1 MLQFVMAFVF
11 LCKLSRSSNV
21 VRCFAWHPHAA
32 KFAVALH
39 DDCVC
44 IHQAQP
50 SDIVPMLKH
59 KMQLSVAD
67 IAWKYD
73 VVPAFYSRFIFSA
86 SPLLVGHR
94 KVSQSIKFCLTNSNG
109 LFLGD

>member
-1 MLQFVMAFVF
+1 V
-11 LCKLSRSSNV
+11 
-21 VRCFAWHPHAA
+21 WHPHAP

-39 DDCVC
+39 DDSVC

-73 VVPAFYSRFIFSA
+73 VASAIHSRFSFTDSILFI
-86 SPLLVGHR
+86 GHR
-94 KVSQSIKFCLTNSNG
+94 KLIWLIKENQLKE
-109 LFLGD
+109 

>member
-1 MLQFVMAFVF
+1 MLQLICCLFV
-11 LCKLSRSSNV
+11 KLYRSNSV
-21 VRCFAWHPHAA
+21 IRCFAWHPHAP

-39 DDCVC
+39 DDSIC
-44 IHQAQP
+44 IHQAHP

-73 VVPAFYSRFIFSA
+73 VSAFHSLSFFIA
-86 SPLLVGHR
+86 SVLLVRHR
-94 KVSQSIKFCLTNSNG
+94 FW
-109 LFLGD
+109 GDSAKSTVNNILELVVVVV